1 MAHLPPKGGSGNRG
15 YLDGIGA
22 LLLGAGALAL
32 LFPLVQAES
41 GGLARLWWLFPIAAA
56 VLATFVAW
64 ERRVVGRGA
73 QPVFDPRLVTEVRG
87 FAAGAAVGTAYFVG
101 FGGIWVLFAVFFNR
115 SRLHP
120 TAADAE
126 PSAKGMTDRPDCS
139 GV

>member
-101 FGGIWVLFAVFFNR
+101 FGGIWR
-115 SRLHP
+115 SEEHTSELQ
-120 TAADAE
+120 
-126 PSAKGMTDRPDCS
+126 SQ
-139 GV
+139 